1 MGGVAVVGR
10 AGLVVAV
17 VVRLLVSRV
26 SGGVVVAAYIRRSG
40 HSCSTRDPPLR
51 SSLREAVV
59 VPVTY
64 QVHCYPYQT
73 LVVVAVV
80 VVVVGVVVAVVVV
93 VGVVLVVVAVA
104 VLVRGGVAVVV
115 V

>member
-51 SSLREAVV
+51 STVV

-64 QVHCYPYQT
+64 QVRCYPYQT

-93 VGVVLVVVAVA
+93 GVVLVVVAV
-104 VLVRGGVAVVV
+104 VVPVQGGVAVVV

>member
-10 AGLVVAV
+10 VGLVVAV
-17 VVRLLVSRV
+17 AVRILVSRE
-26 SGGVVVAAYIRRSG
+26 SGGVVVVVAAYIRRSG
-40 HSCSTRDPPLR
+40 HSCSTRGPPLR
-51 SSLREAVV
+51 STVV

-64 QVHCYPYQT
+64 QVRCYPYQT

>member
-10 AGLVVAV
+10 VGLVVAV
-17 VVRLLVSRV
+17 AVRILVSRE
-26 SGGVVVAAYIRRSG
+26 SGGVVVVVAAYIRRSG
-40 HSCSTRDPPLR
+40 HSCSTRGPPLR
-51 SSLREAVV
+51 STVV

-64 QVHCYPYQT
+64 QVRCYPYQT

-80 VVVVGVVVAVVVV
+80 VDVVGVVVAVVV
-93 VGVVLVVVAVA
+93 VGVVLVVVAV
-104 VLVRGGVAVVV
+104 VVPVQGGVAVVV